1 MNILDISIGSG
12 LKKECDFPVKLPV
25 FFKIKKKQQP
35 TAGFCCSSAS
45 FLRIYFDFPLN
56 ETILSPA
63 WRRKKFPLV
72 VEQTNTGK
80 CHGNSVF
87 IAGFNNIVI
96 PHRTARLGNI
106 FDTALVGT
114 LNIVAKWEECVG
126 A

>member
-12 LKKECDFPVKLPV
+12 LKKERDFPVKLPV

-96 PHRTARLGNI
+96 PHRTARLCNVLNA
-106 FDTALVGT
+106 ALMSP
-114 LNIVAKWEECVG
+114 LNIISEGEESI
-126 A
+126 